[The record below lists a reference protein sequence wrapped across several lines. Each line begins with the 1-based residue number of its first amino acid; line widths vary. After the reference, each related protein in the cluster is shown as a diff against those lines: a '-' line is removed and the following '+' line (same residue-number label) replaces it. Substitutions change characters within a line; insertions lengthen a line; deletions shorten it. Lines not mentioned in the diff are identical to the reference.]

1 MKCEKCGSE
10 ALVPITPYL
19 NLCLSCGH
27 EMANEEELNKH
38 IEKVRKLANV
48 EVGFRGGKQAK
59 NGFCTVPNKI
69 KEKICTDTPEW
80 EQRRKI

>member
-38 IEKVRKLANV
+38 IEKVRKLTKKK
-48 EVGFRGGKQAK
+48 GGE
-59 NGFCTVPNKI
+59 NG
-69 KEKICTDTPEW
+69 
-80 EQRRKI
+80 R

>member
-27 EMANEEELNKH
+27 EMENDEELRKH
-38 IEKVRKLANV
+38 IEKVRELANV
-48 EVGFRGGKQAK
+48 EVGFRGGKRA
-59 NGFCTVPNKI
+59 NVE
-69 KEKICTDTPEW
+69 EKILKITPVKKRKYVKW
-80 EQRRKI
+80 E